1 MKISQTE
8 VAHQDSAWPFIY
20 RLIRDYA
27 ADRPSDLELSSMPEL
42 TVLEAF
48 CERHRIAPLVAAQ
61 MLKSPDSLPTSVK
74 DWLSRSYLA
83 NVCQVL
89 DQTAATRR
97 LMGHP
102 HCPHFKLL
110 KGLGTASIA
119 YHHPADRHAGDVDLL
134 LDNRH
139 QVEAVEAIISA
150 QGYAPYDTHYAFG
163 RQIQKLYFYLT
174 KHNTWIEPDG
184 KWRLEIHWASPDRGI
199 FPAFMQERNHYRSIP
214 TLVHHDVL
222 KTPQL
227 FVYLCSHGSRSG
239 WERLKWLLDLYL
251 LLPHLTAEDWREI
264 CVLCER
270 EHLQYHLQIALCI
283 LTLYFPDSR
292 ARTPAHLPTISAESW
307 LVQYC
312 LSRINPKE
320 LTAPDTIK
328 DALYRSYLGNGKQ
341 RRHAVAQ
348 TFMRTKDY
356 SRYQGPLLLA
366 ILSAPLVRPI
376 SLVWRKTLRPAFIK
390 RRKHA
395 LPR

>member
-8 VAHQDSAWPFIY
+8 LAHQDSAWPFIY

-27 ADRPSDLELSSMPEL
+27 ADRLSDLELSSMPEL
-42 TVLEAF
+42 AVLEAF
-48 CERHRIAPLVAAQ
+48 CERHRIAPLVATQ
-61 MLKSPDSLPTSVK
+61 MLKSTDSLPASVK

-97 LMGHP
+97 LMAHP

-110 KGLGTASIA
+110 KGLGIASIA
-119 YHHPADRHAGDVDLL
+119 YRHPADRHAGDIDLL

-150 QGYAPYDTHYAFG
+150 QGYSHSPYDTHYEFG

-174 KHNTWIEPDG
+174 KENTWIEPDG

-199 FPAFMQERNHYRSIP
+199 FPAFMQERNHYRSAP
-214 TLVHHDVL
+214 TLAHHDVL

-227 FVYLCSHGSRSG
+227 FVYLCSHGSRFG
-239 WERLKWLLDLYL
+239 WARLKWLLDLYL
-251 LLPHLTAEDWREI
+251 LLHQLTAEDWREI

-270 EHLQYHLQIALCI
+270 EQLRDHLQIALCL
-283 LTLYFPDSR
+283 LTLYLPDSR
-292 ARTPAHLPTISAESW
+292 AKIPAHLPTISAKSW

-312 LSRINPKE
+312 LSRINQKE
-320 LTAPDTIK
+320 LNAPSTIK
-328 DALYRSYLGNGKQ
+328 DALYRSSLGNAKQ
-341 RRHAVAQ
+341 RRHAVAKILI
-348 TFMRTKDY
+348 RTQDY

-376 SLVWRKTLRPAFIK
+376 SLVWRKALRPVLK
-390 RRKHA
+390 RR
-395 LPR
+395 